1 MSVLKSNMTIRIN
14 NSVQDQIREL
24 AKETGQS
31 VNKTAERVLI
41 KGLRAEEEEGKR

>member
-1 MSVLKSNMTIRIN
+1 MSN
-14 NSVQDQIREL
+14 NHPFNIYIDKGVADRVREL
-24 AKETGQS
+24 AKLTGQS